1 MNSYHEVVQPQEQSF
16 YLNNHKYGIFLCN
29 NIVLLSLPAEGE
41 KCPPKKDFKKIEEEA
56 KTQHIYGIIPTYSR
70 EEQLAKMASSLT
82 SS

>member
-1 MNSYHEVVQPQEQSF
+1 M
-16 YLNNHKYGIFLCN
+16 
-29 NIVLLSLPAEGE
+29 
-41 KCPPKKDFKKIEEEA
+41 PPKKDLKKIEEEA